1 MHAEHRKHRHFM
13 KKKVSITLLLLSAV
27 FIHSCKSYK
36 DITYVQGLES
46 GDVVQLAE
54 KIATTIN
61 TNDALLIT
69 VSAANPEAVAL
80 YNPPVTNSLKPG
92 ETLVSSTPSLQ
103 NYLVDAD
110 GYIDFPSLGRIKA
123 AGLTRSQLERYI
135 KSELES
141 VVTDPIVK
149 VQILTNNITVLGEV
163 TMPGTFEIPNE
174 RLSLFEA
181 LGLAKDLTIYAR
193 RDNILIT
200 RETEEG
206 KLTGIRV
213 DLTSPDVFSSPGF
226 YLQKGDVVYVEPN
239 EYRKSNSTY
248 NSNKQ
253 FNVSMISTIISGV
266 SVIASLIIALFVK

>member
-27 FIHSCKSYK
+27 LFHSCKSYK

>member
-1 MHAEHRKHRHFM
+1 M
-13 KKKVSITLLLLSAV
+13 KKKATFALLILSAII
-27 FIHSCKSYK
+27 FHSCKSYK
-36 DITYVQGLES
+36 DIAYVQGLES
-46 GDVVQLAE
+46 GDIVPLTE
-54 KIATTIN
+54 KLATTIN

-69 VSAANPEAVAL
+69 VSAANPEAVAA

-92 ETLVSSTPSLQ
+92 ETMLSSNPSLQ
-103 NYLVDAD
+103 NYLVDPD

-123 AGLTRSQLERYI
+123 AGLTRSQLEQYI
-135 KSELES
+135 KKELEPM
-141 VVTDPIVK
+141 VTDPIVK

-163 TMPGTFEIPNE
+163 TAPGTFEIPNE

-200 RETEEG
+200 RETEDG
-206 KLTGIRV
+206 KLMSMRV
-213 DLTSPDVFSSPGF
+213 DLTKPDVFSSPGF

-239 EYRKSNSTY
+239 DYRKSNSSY

>member
-27 FIHSCKSYK
+27 LFHSCKSYK

-110 GYIDFPSLGRIKA
+110 GYIDFPSLGHIKA

>member
-1 MHAEHRKHRHFM
+1 MHAEHRKHRYFM

-27 FIHSCKSYK
+27 FFHSCKSYK

-206 KLTGIRV
+206 KLTSIRV

>member
-13 KKKVSITLLLLSAV
+13 KKKVSFTLLLLSAV
-27 FIHSCKSYK
+27 LFHSCKSYK

>member
-1 MHAEHRKHRHFM
+1 M

-27 FIHSCKSYK
+27 FFPSCKSYK

>member
-13 KKKVSITLLLLSAV
+13 KKKVSFTLLLLSAV
-27 FIHSCKSYK
+27 FFHSCKSYK

>member
-1 MHAEHRKHRHFM
+1 M

-27 FIHSCKSYK
+27 FFHSCKSYK

-123 AGLTRSQLERYI
+123 AGLTR
-135 KSELES
+135 
-141 VVTDPIVK
+141 
-149 VQILTNNITVLGEV
+149 
-163 TMPGTFEIPNE
+163 
-174 RLSLFEA
+174 
-181 LGLAKDLTIYAR
+181 
-193 RDNILIT
+193 
-200 RETEEG
+200 
-206 KLTGIRV
+206 
-213 DLTSPDVFSSPGF
+213 
-226 YLQKGDVVYVEPN
+226 
-239 EYRKSNSTY
+239 
-248 NSNKQ
+248 
-253 FNVSMISTIISGV
+253 
-266 SVIASLIIALFVK
+266 

>member
-1 MHAEHRKHRHFM
+1 M

-27 FIHSCKSYK
+27 LFHSCKSYK

-110 GYIDFPSLGRIKA
+110 GYIDFPSLGHIKA

-181 LGLAKDLTIYAR
+181 LGLAKDLT
-193 RDNILIT
+193 
-200 RETEEG
+200 
-206 KLTGIRV
+206 
-213 DLTSPDVFSSPGF
+213 SPDVFSSPGF

>member
-27 FIHSCKSYK
+27 FFHSCKSYK